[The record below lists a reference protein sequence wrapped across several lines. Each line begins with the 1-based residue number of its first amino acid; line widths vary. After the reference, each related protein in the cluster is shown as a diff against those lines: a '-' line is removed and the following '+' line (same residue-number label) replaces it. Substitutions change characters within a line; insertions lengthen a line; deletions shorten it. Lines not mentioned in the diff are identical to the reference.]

1 MSAPRFI
8 APDVLSRIS
17 TLELRAR
24 AVVEGFMAGLHKS
37 PYKGFSVE
45 FLSYRPYMP
54 GDDLMHVD
62 WKLYARTDRYYVKE
76 FEEETN
82 TALAL
87 LLDVS
92 ASMNYSSGGLTK
104 REYASYLAASLAYL
118 AVRQRDAAG
127 ITFFDDKVIEYVP
140 PRSTSGHLQT
150 ILQLMESVGPG
161 ARSDLGKPLHELA
174 ERHNRRGFVA
184 LISDLLD
191 EPAAVIDGLRHFRYL
206 GHEVMVFHILDPQE
220 LQFEFSD
227 LVEFEDMETGER
239 ILISPEAA
247 RDAYVERMNAFLQ
260 QIRQECGMLGIDYV
274 LIPTDQ
280 PLDFALFEYLS
291 SRAKR
296 M

>member
-17 TLELRAR
+17 TLELCAR

-37 PYKGFSVE
+37 PYKGLSVE

-104 REYASYLAASLAYL
+104 REYASYLAASLAY
-118 AVRQRDAAG
+118 
-127 ITFFDDKVIEYVP
+127 
-140 PRSTSGHLQT
+140 
-150 ILQLMESVGPG
+150 
-161 ARSDLGKPLHELA
+161 
-174 ERHNRRGFVA
+174 
-184 LISDLLD
+184 
-191 EPAAVIDGLRHFRYL
+191 
-206 GHEVMVFHILDPQE
+206 
-220 LQFEFSD
+220 
-227 LVEFEDMETGER
+227 
-239 ILISPEAA
+239 
-247 RDAYVERMNAFLQ
+247 
-260 QIRQECGMLGIDYV
+260 
-274 LIPTDQ
+274 
-280 PLDFALFEYLS
+280 
-291 SRAKR
+291 
-296 M
+296 